1 MGKTVSE
8 FCDYLNRMAGCG
20 LYVLGGQ
27 GESLYSLAEEFV
39 LSMETRYSQNPE
51 KNTARVMTLL
61 KKKLPEDLYFY
72 DCSGLGV
79 KWLLEQ
85 GLIKNDMTANSM
97 YTQLCS
103 KISKSDVRRGDW
115 VFIRSSST
123 GNITHVG
130 YVVDDALNVVE
141 AAGRDYGVVKRS
153 FSKGSPNGAWNV
165 FGRPD
170 QVFEFSDEPSEE
182 ADAAETAVATISRIL
197 RLKSPYMRGDDVKAL
212 QKALQK
218 KGGALTADGI
228 FGPATEEAVIDVQKQ
243 LFPGTPSEWDGQA
256 GKRTISALGLKWTE

>member
-8 FCDYLNRMAGCG
+8 FCDYLNSMVGRG

-27 GESLYSLAEEFV
+27 GESLYGLAQDFV
-39 LSMETRYSQNPE
+39 LSMEKRYGQNPE
-51 KNTARVMTLL
+51 KNTARVMTQL
-61 KKKLPEDLYFY
+61 KEKLPEDLYFY

-85 GLIKNDMTANSM
+85 GLIRNDMTADSM

-115 VFIRSSST
+115 VFIRNSST
-123 GNITHVG
+123 GNIAHIG

-141 AAGRDYGVVKRS
+141 AAGRDYGVIIRAL
-153 FSKGSPNGAWNV
+153 SKGSPNGAWNV

-170 QVFEFSDEPSEE
+170 RVFVLSEE
-182 ADAAETAVATISRIL
+182 ASGEGDTEEAAVISRVL
-197 RLKSPYMRGDDVKAL
+197 RLQSAYMRGDDVKAL

-228 FGPATEEAVIDVQKQ
+228 FGPATEEAVIDAQKH
-243 LFPGTPSEWDGQA
+243 LFPGMLSEWDGQA
-256 GKRTISALGLKWTE
+256 GKKTVTALGLIWNG

>member
-1 MGKTVSE
+1 MGKTVRE
-8 FCDYLNRMAGCG
+8 FCDYLNSMVGCS

-27 GESLYSLAEEFV
+27 GESLYSLTEDFV
-39 LSMETRYSQNPE
+39 SSMEKRYSQNPE

-61 KKKLPEDLYFY
+61 KEKLPEDLHFY

-130 YVVDDALNVVE
+130 YVVDDTLNVVE
-141 AAGRDYGVVKRS
+141 AAGRDYGVIKRPL
-153 FSKGSPNGAWNV
+153 SKGSPNGAWNV

-170 QVFEFSDEPSEE
+170 QVFDLPEE
-182 ADAAETAVATISRIL
+182 ASGENNTEETAAISRIL
-197 RLKSPYMRGDDVKAL
+197 RLKSPYLRGDDVKAL
-212 QKALQK
+212 QEALQK
-218 KGGALTADGI
+218 KGGALAADGI
-228 FGPATEEAVIDVQKQ
+228 FGPATEEAVLDAQKQ

-256 GKRTISALGLKWTE
+256 GKKTVTALGLKWIR

>member
-8 FCDYLNRMAGCG
+8 FCDYLNRMAGCS

-27 GESLYSLAEEFV
+27 GESLYSLAEDFIS
-39 LSMETRYSQNPE
+39 SMEKRYSQNPE
-51 KNTARVMTLL
+51 KNTARIMTLL

-103 KISKSDVRRGDW
+103 KISKSDVRCGDW

-130 YVVDDALNVVE
+130 YVVDDDLNVVE
-141 AAGRDYGVVKRS
+141 AAGRDYGVIKRS
-153 FSKGSPNGAWNV
+153 LSKGSPNGAWNV
-165 FGRPD
+165 FGRPN
-170 QVFEFSDEPSEE
+170 QVFDLSEE
-182 ADAAETAVATISRIL
+182 ASGENNTEETAAISRVL

-228 FGPATEEAVIDVQKQ
+228 FGPATEEAAIDVQKQ

-256 GKRTISALGLKWTE
+256 GKKTVTALGLKWIG